1 MATEIKMPKLGMTME
16 EGKLLGWARK
26 EKDLVRKGEVL
37 LTIESDKVTFEVESP
52 GDGILAILLEGGE
65 GISVGELLGHL
76 ADSEEEY
83 ARLCSAGRSA
93 APAPAEPTAAEAAPG
108 RSPGAPAVREGAVR
122 ATPAAREV
130 ARQKGVDLST
140 VAGTG
145 PQGRITR
152 EDVLAAMEKGRTPAS
167 PPVQPASAA
176 TSAGA
181 KGGRKE
187 LAREEAMTG
196 MRSVI
201 SRNMMESL
209 RNSAQMTAFSE
220 WDVTELLR
228 LRVLINAE
236 ETKNGFKAT
245 VPGMMVALLA
255 RVLKEMPVFNAS
267 VEGEKV
273 LYWRN
278 VNIGVAVAVPD
289 GLVVPVLHDA
299 DRMSLAEIQKELAER
314 IERARAKKFLPGDLS
329 GGTFTLT
336 NLGSYGGEWET
347 IIINPPEVAILG
359 IGKATRKPVAEGD
372 HVVIREMMPVSFTV
386 DHRVIDGE
394 MSGRFRKRMKELVE
408 NPGPLWTAA
417 APQGDGNSAG
427 G

>member
-1 MATEIKMPKLGMTME
+1 MSMQVKMPKLGMTME

-26 EKDLVRKGEVL
+26 EKDRVRKGEVL
-37 LTIESDKVTFEVESP
+37 LTIESDK
-52 GDGILAILLEGGE
+52 
-65 GISVGELLGHL
+65 
-76 ADSEEEY
+76 EEEY
-83 ARLCSAGRSA
+83 AKIRSAGRTA
-93 APAPAEPTAAEAAPG
+93 DPAPAEPAAAETAPG
-108 RSPGAPAVREGAVR
+108 RFPGASAPRDGAVR

-152 EDVLAAMEKGRTPAS
+152 EDVLAAALETGAPPAS
-167 PPVQPASAA
+167 PARLVA
-176 TSAGA
+176 TAV
-181 KGGRKE
+181 GGKESFKE
-187 LAREEAMTG
+187 LAGEEPMTG
-196 MRSVI
+196 MRSAI

-209 RNSAQMTAFSE
+209 RTSAQMTAFSE
-220 WDVTELLR
+220 WDVTAFLR
-228 LRVLINAE
+228 LRSLINADE
-236 ETKNGFKAT
+236 GKTGFKAT

-255 RVLKEMPVFNAS
+255 KVLREMPVFNAS
-267 VEGEKV
+267 VEGGRI

-278 VNIGVAVAVPD
+278 VNIGVAVALPD
-289 GLVVPVLHDA
+289 GLVVPVIHDA
-299 DRMSLAEIQKELAER
+299 DRKSLAEIQEELSGR

-386 DHRVIDGE
+386 DHRLIDGE
-394 MSGRFRKRMKELVE
+394 TSGRFRKRLKELVE
-408 NPGPLWTAA
+408 NPGLLWTAA
-417 APQGDGNSAG
+417 VPQSGGNIAG
-427 G
+427 E

>member
-1 MATEIKMPKLGMTME
+1 
-16 EGKLLGWARK
+16 
-26 EKDLVRKGEVL
+26 
-37 LTIESDKVTFEVESP
+37 
-52 GDGILAILLEGGE
+52 
-65 GISVGELLGHL
+65 
-76 ADSEEEY
+76 
-83 ARLCSAGRSA
+83 
-93 APAPAEPTAAEAAPG
+93 
-108 RSPGAPAVREGAVR
+108 PGAPAPREGAVR

-130 ARQKGVDLST
+130 ARQKGVDLSR
-140 VAGTG
+140 VVGTG

-152 EDVLAAMEKGRTPAS
+152 EDVLAAMEKGRTPD
-167 PPVQPASAA
+167 
-176 TSAGA
+176 A

-187 LAREEAMTG
+187 LAREEPMTG
-196 MRSVI
+196 MRSAI
-201 SRNMMESL
+201 SRNMMESM

-228 LRVLINAE
+228 LRALINAG

-245 VPGMMVALLA
+245 VPGMMVALLV

-278 VNIGVAVAVPD
+278 VNIGVAVAVSD

-299 DRMSLAEIQKELAER
+299 DRMSLAEIHQGLADLV
-314 IERARAKKFLPGDLS
+314 ERARQKKLLPGEMS

-347 IIINPPEVAILG
+347 VIINPPEVAILG
-359 IGKATRKPVAEGD
+359 IGKASRKPVAGGD
-372 HVVIREMMPVSFTV
+372 HVVIRERMPVSFTV

-408 NPGPLWTAA
+408 NPGQLWTAA
-417 APQGDGNSAG
+417 ASQGDGNFAKG
-427 G
+427 

>member
-65 GISVGELLGHL
+65 GIPIGELLGHL

-83 ARLCSAGRSA
+83 ARLRSAGRSA
-93 APAPAEPTAAEAAPG
+93 APAEPTAAETAPG
-108 RSPGAPAVREGAVR
+108 RSPGAPAPREGAVR

-130 ARQKGVDLST
+130 ARQKGVDLSR
-140 VAGTG
+140 VVGTG

-152 EDVLAAMEKGRTPAS
+152 EDVLAAMEKGRTP
-167 PPVQPASAA
+167 
-176 TSAGA
+176 GA

-187 LAREEAMTG
+187 LAREEPMTG
-196 MRSVI
+196 MRSAI
-201 SRNMMESL
+201 SRNMMESM

-228 LRVLINAE
+228 LRALINAG

-245 VPGMMVALLA
+245 VPGMMVALLV

-278 VNIGVAVAVPD
+278 VNIGVAVAVSD

-299 DRMSLAEIQKELAER
+299 DRMSLAEIHQGLADLV
-314 IERARAKKFLPGDLS
+314 ERARQKKLLPGEMS

-359 IGKATRKPVAEGD
+359 IGKAAKKPVVDGD
-372 HVVIREMMPVSFTV
+372 RIVVRERMPVSFTV
-386 DHRVIDGE
+386 DHRLIDGE
-394 MSGRFRKRMKELVE
+394 TSGRFRRRMKELVE
-408 NPGPLWTAA
+408 NPGPLWTATA
-417 APQGDGNSAG
+417 LQDDGNSAG